1 MITCLQSAADSTI
14 PSAGTGQHPSIA
26 GWSQFVKLELSASR
40 WWYKLWGMLVFSQ
53 LVFCFS
59 LKSMLTGGKNM
70 LSVESREKRSVSSEY
85 HKSVPAH
92 AVDCVS
98 STENVGN

>member
-1 MITCLQSAADSTI
+1 
-14 PSAGTGQHPSIA
+14 
-26 GWSQFVKLELSASR
+26 
-40 WWYKLWGMLVFSQ
+40 
-53 LVFCFS
+53 
-59 LKSMLTGGKNM
+59 MLTGGKNM
-70 LSVESREKRSVSSEY
+70 LSVESGEKRSVSSEY